1 MKKSGRRTLAAAVV
15 VVVAAAT
22 HGNAGSGS
30 CSNSCVTMAIP
41 AAAGV
46 HTRLDGTADAVL
58 WPPGHELRVI
68 RISALNENGTRCDVT
83 IDDVRQDEAPA
94 LAGSGVTI
102 DDAVHCDNQGLEST
116 VRLRSARA
124 ENGDGRGYRISF
136 RLEDP
141 ACGGQA
147 RLDEV
152 LVAVPR
158 EQAPATSLEAMVD
171 GSTLIASYSGTAL
184 QCSPPQRD
192 ARLR

>member
-1 MKKSGRRTLAAAVV
+1 MKKCISGALAAAAVML
-15 VVVAAAT
+15 T
-22 HGNAGSGS
+22 GAGSDASGAA

-41 AAAGV
+41 AADGV

-58 WPPGHELRVI
+58 WPPTRELRTI
-68 RISALNENGTRCDVT
+68 RISALNERGAGCDVT
-83 IDDVRQDEAPA
+83 IDDVRQDEAPV
-94 LAGSGVTI
+94 LAGSGATI
-102 DDAVHCDNQGLEST
+102 DDAVLCDNQGLESS

-124 ENGDGRGYRISF
+124 ENGDGRGYRISY
-136 RLEDP
+136 RMEDP

-147 RLDEV
+147 RIDEV

-158 EQAPATSLEAMVD
+158 EQTTTSLESMVD
-171 GSTLIASYSGTAL
+171 ENTLTASYSGTAL

>member
-1 MKKSGRRTLAAAVV
+1 MKKCISGALAAAAVV
-15 VVVAAAT
+15 LTGAASDARGT
-22 HGNAGSGS
+22 A

-41 AAAGV
+41 AADGV

-58 WPPGHELRVI
+58 WPPTRELRTI
-68 RISALNENGTRCDVT
+68 RISALNEFGAGCDVT
-83 IDDVRQDEAPA
+83 IDDVRQDEAPT
-94 LAGSGVTI
+94 LAGSGATI
-102 DDAVHCDNQGLEST
+102 DDAVLCDNQGLESS

-141 ACGGQA
+141 NCGGQA

-158 EQAPATSLEAMVD
+158 EQAATTSLEPLVD
-171 GSTLIASYSGTAL
+171 EGTVTASYSGSAL